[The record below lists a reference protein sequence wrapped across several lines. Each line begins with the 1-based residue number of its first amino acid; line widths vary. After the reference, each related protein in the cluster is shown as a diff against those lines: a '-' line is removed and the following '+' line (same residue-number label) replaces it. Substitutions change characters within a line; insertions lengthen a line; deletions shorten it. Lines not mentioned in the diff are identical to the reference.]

1 VTQCQEKDNNCP
13 LMGVT
18 TRQHS
23 GAPKQVL
30 TIRGSGWQ
38 QVRGGGGGG
47 GAGRGGGGG
56 GGGRGGGGWG
66 GGGGVGSWCKPP
78 PPPPPRNPL

>member
-38 QVRGGGGGG
+38 QVHRGGCGPGGN
-47 GAGRGGGGG
+47 
-56 GGGRGGGGWG
+56 
-66 GGGGVGSWCKPP
+66 PP
-78 PPPPPRNPL
+78 PPPPLETPCRKLVEALHFLL

>member
-38 QVRGGGGGG
+38 QVHTSPPLSQPL
-47 GAGRGGGGG
+47 
-56 GGGRGGGGWG
+56 
-66 GGGGVGSWCKPP
+66 VG
-78 PPPPPRNPL
+78 N